1 MKCNRVESNSFYAP
15 TLHQFKIEL
24 EDALTENDRPADYRY
39 SESEFSG
46 FSWLGYVVF
55 SQSQTSI
62 HKVIDVP
69 RTSRYQLIFYY
80 KLSRYAP
87 VTALVKFT
95 PTLDSASFPT
105 GPATEQVVDVR
116 FRSTASWI
124 LAIARFLVV
133 QNDWG
138 DSQQIMLSQGKWK
151 LTMAAPA
158 SDLFV
163 DYLVLLPQE
172 YYRPQNLMI
181 QVSKPCTL
189 SRDDKYCLFFTYP
202 SLRQAGFVTIQAEDN
217 SVLGG
222 IRRTQRAGDIP
233 FRGLLLT
240 GSRNSMSVRLPST
253 IQGEFVLTA
262 SYFHNYDDQGIL
274 NLVVRAGDEV
284 FRAKMTI
291 LSCRYRFGCR
301 QVAIDDRHG
310 VYTFTAK
317 SRDVNTVSIS
327 TSLTVALDFITVIPR
342 SKWQEGL
349 LLPAEQCTSNGY
361 TCIQTA
367 YPNPT
372 ESVKIEVEDSSTG
385 GDRAPYYIMDR
396 RARLKHIKIGQRL
409 VYVSGTAR
417 SGRYYVI
424 VHFYQPHFL
433 SFVGEVVIT
442 GQATSVLTHFRYCPY
457 VSGCRAVGTSQYRQG
472 MSESIYVGRQ
482 NNFVVT
488 IRIPEDKSIWIDY
501 VLLVP
506 VSAFSLS
513 LLEIKPIDVTQDFI
527 QDCGQVDFHLKKSS
541 SKFCLS
547 SAFTITSRFNN
558 GALACHCDRLGS
570 IKNTCQSFGGQCTCR
585 PNVIGRACDRCKR
598 GYRGFP
604 NCRRFAS

>member
-1 MKCNRVESNSFYAP
+1 MSLKYVCLLCRVESNSFYAP
-15 TLHQFKIEL
+15 TLHQCKIEL
-24 EDALTENDRPADYRY
+24 EDALTENDRPAYYRY

-62 HKVIDVP
+62 HKVIDIP

-105 GPATEQVVDVR
+105 GPATEQIVDVR

-133 QNDWG
+133 QDDWG

-163 DYLVLLPQE
+163 RFGASVRIGLASTPELRLRFSTGVQKLTLASTLGSFDEDAGLDYLVLLPQE

-240 GSRNSMSVRLPST
+240 GSR
-253 IQGEFVLTA
+253 I
-262 SYFHNYDDQGIL
+262 
-274 NLVVRAGDEV
+274 
-284 FRAKMTI
+284 
-291 LSCRYRFGCR
+291 SCC
-301 QVAIDDRHG
+301 
-310 VYTFTAK
+310 
-317 SRDVNTVSIS
+317 
-327 TSLTVALDFITVIPR
+327 
-342 SKWQEGL
+342 
-349 LLPAEQCTSNGY
+349 
-361 TCIQTA
+361 
-367 YPNPT
+367 
-372 ESVKIEVEDSSTG
+372 
-385 GDRAPYYIMDR
+385 
-396 RARLKHIKIGQRL
+396 
-409 VYVSGTAR
+409 
-417 SGRYYVI
+417 
-424 VHFYQPHFL
+424 
-433 SFVGEVVIT
+433 
-442 GQATSVLTHFRYCPY
+442 
-457 VSGCRAVGTSQYRQG
+457 
-472 MSESIYVGRQ
+472 
-482 NNFVVT
+482 
-488 IRIPEDKSIWIDY
+488 
-501 VLLVP
+501 
-506 VSAFSLS
+506 
-513 LLEIKPIDVTQDFI
+513 
-527 QDCGQVDFHLKKSS
+527 
-541 SKFCLS
+541 FCLIFMH
-547 SAFTITSRFNN
+547 SANTIT
-558 GALACHCDRLGS
+558 
-570 IKNTCQSFGGQCTCR
+570 
-585 PNVIGRACDRCKR
+585 
-598 GYRGFP
+598 
-604 NCRRFAS
+604 